1 MAIPIIMGDSGGS
14 SKTREIQGLL
24 TSPLDPP
31 VAGGGGGV
39 WGGGGVVG
47 AFTCNVLINYLAKTP
62 IIPNNST

>member
-1 MAIPIIMGDSGGS
+1 MAIPIIMGDSSGS
-14 SKTREIQGLL
+14 SKKREIPGLL

-31 VAGGGGGV
+31 VAGGGRGV
-39 WGGGGVVG
+39 WGGRGVVG